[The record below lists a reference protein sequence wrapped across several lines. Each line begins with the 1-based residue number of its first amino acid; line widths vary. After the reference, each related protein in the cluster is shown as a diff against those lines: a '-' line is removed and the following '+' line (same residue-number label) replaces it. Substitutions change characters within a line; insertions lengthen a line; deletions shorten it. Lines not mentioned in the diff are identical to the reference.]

1 VPIYLLDPEDPEG
14 FPPPEKADRSGLLAV
29 GGDLSPERLLAA
41 YSRGIFPWYSE
52 GQPLLWHSPNPRFVL
67 EPAKL
72 HVGRSLRKTLNA
84 GTYEVRWDTA
94 FADVITACSEVPR
107 PGQSGTWITN
117 EMRDAYITLHQLG
130 FAHSIEAWA
139 DGELKGGLYGVS
151 LGAAFFGES
160 MFARGPDASKVAFAT
175 SVERLRQWGFHFID
189 CQVETEH
196 LSRFGAEHW
205 PRRRFLTA
213 LAAALKEPT
222 RRGPWT

>member
-1 VPIYLLDPEDPEG
+1 M
-14 FPPPEKADRSGLLAV
+14 LAV
-29 GGDLSPERLLAA
+29 GGDLRPERLLAA
-41 YSRGIFPWYSE
+41 YSRGIFPWPAE
-52 GQPLLWHSPNPRFVL
+52 GHPLLWHSPDPRFIL

-72 HVGRSLRKTLNA
+72 HVGRSLRKTIKA

-94 FADVITACSEVPR
+94 FADVIDACSEAPR
-107 PGQSGTWITN
+107 PGQNGTWITD
-117 EMRDAYITLHQLG
+117 EMREAYTTLHQLG
-130 FAHSIEAWA
+130 FAHSIESWA
-139 DGELKGGLYGVS
+139 GGKLMGGLYGVS

-175 SVERLRQWGFHFID
+175 AVERFREWGFHFVD

-196 LSRFGAEHW
+196 LARFGAEHW

-213 LAAALKEPT
+213 LAKALQEPT